1 MDLENDKDSEEMS
14 FGNKGRGP
22 AMLKDVMQIT
32 NNEERLKIIYN
43 SQGQPIGPHKKK
55 LVGYMGLLVKSFVP
69 ITYLTWHKVPD
80 SLKKNL
86 WAALQVIDFFL
97 CTL

>member
-22 AMLKDVMQIT
+22 VVLKDVMQTT

-43 SQGQPIGPHKKK
+43 SQGQSIGPDKKA
-55 LVGYMGLLVKSFVP
+55 SR
-69 ITYLTWHKVPD
+69 
-80 SLKKNL
+80 
-86 WAALQVIDFFL
+86 
-97 CTL
+97 